1 MCPTPLPSFVSSKL
15 LGTSLSLFIYLVF
28 IFLANYFDLFLIHY
42 FMNKNSSIMF
52 LDVPGV
58 RLICGTVDRG
68 TVEPVEPS
76 EPKEMTVLLQLP
88 LVNVIK

>member
-1 MCPTPLPSFVSSKL
+1 
-15 LGTSLSLFIYLVF
+15 
-28 IFLANYFDLFLIHY
+28 
-42 FMNKNSSIMF
+42 MNKNSSIMF

-88 LVNVIK
+88 LVNVTK